1 MGSKGRRRDP
11 CTYEAFG
18 GFIAYTKQALNRL
31 LVKCMTELREFSP
44 AELLACIEW
53 EAKSAPDYQT
63 FYNNVVRRL
72 HKAGVII
79 KTRRGRYM
87 LSRIMDP
94 SALTEVLGSVWFDS
108 GASNGGGGGC
118 VSVVVRSHVVSGSL
132 LEAYASYL
140 FYCKVACSPFVRRL
154 FRERLKGLGVGE
166 ARLRRLERCV
176 SRAVR
181 SVRVE
186 NVKEGFKHGG
196 HRGKGKASREL
207 RGGYGNE
214 EHGFDLGICIERAFE
229 PLLRHWKTY
238 KGKVIGSCRC
248 GEVESHGGEAR

>member
-1 MGSKGRRRDP
+1 MGSKGRHRDP
-11 CTYEAFG
+11 CTLEPFRA
-18 GFIAYTKQALNRL
+18 FIAYAEQTLNKL
-31 LVKCMTELREFSP
+31 LLECMRELEEFSP
-44 AELLACIEW
+44 AELLACVEW
-53 EAKSAPDYQT
+53 KTGSAPDYQA
-63 FYNNVVRRL
+63 FYNHIIRRL
-72 HKAGVII
+72 YKAGII
-79 KTRRGRYM
+79 IRTKRGRYTF
-87 LSRIMDP
+87 SKTMDP
-94 SALTEVLGSVWFDS
+94 SIPTEVLSGVWFETGIS
-108 GASNGGGGGC
+108 EAGC
-118 VSVVVRSHVVSGSL
+118 ASVVVRSHVVAGSL

-140 FYCKVACSPFVRRL
+140 FYCKMLCSSVVRRL

-176 SRAVR
+176 GGAVR

-186 NVKEGFKHGG
+186 GVEEGVRLGG

-214 EHGFDLGICIERAFE
+214 EHGFDLRICIERAFE

>member
-1 MGSKGRRRDP
+1 M
-11 CTYEAFG
+11 
-18 GFIAYTKQALNRL
+18 
-31 LVKCMTELREFSP
+31 
-44 AELLACIEW
+44 
-53 EAKSAPDYQT
+53 
-63 FYNNVVRRL
+63 
-72 HKAGVII
+72 
-79 KTRRGRYM
+79 
-87 LSRIMDP
+87 
-94 SALTEVLGSVWFDS
+94 
-108 GASNGGGGGC
+108 
-118 VSVVVRSHVVSGSL
+118 VVRSHVVSGSL

-140 FYCKVACSPFVRRL
+140 FYCRTICSPTVKRL
-154 FRERLKGLGVGE
+154 FRTRLKELGVGE

-214 EHGFDLGICIERAFE
+214 EPGFDLRICIERAFE

-238 KGKVIGSCRC
+238 KDKVIGSCRC

>member
-79 KTRRGRYM
+79 KTKRGKYV

-94 SALTEVLGSVWFDS
+94 SALTEVLGGVWFETGIS
-108 GASNGGGGGC
+108 EAGC
-118 VSVVVRSHVVSGSL
+118 ASVVVRSHVVAGSL

-140 FYCKVACSPFVRRL
+140 FYCKMLCSSVVRRL

-186 NVKEGFKHGG
+186 GVEEGVRLGG
-196 HRGKGKASREL
+196 HRGKGRASREL
-207 RGGYGNE
+207 REGYGNE
-214 EHGFDLGICIERAFE
+214 EHGFDLKICIEKAYA

-238 KGKVIGSCRC
+238 RGKVIGSCEC
-248 GEVESHGGEAR
+248 EGTNSHEGEAR

>member
-1 MGSKGRRRDP
+1 MGSKGRHRDP

-79 KTRRGRYM
+79 KTKRGRYV

-94 SALTEVLGSVWFDS
+94 SALTEVLGGVWFEPRVS
-108 GASNGGGGGC
+108 YGGGGGC
-118 VSVVVRSHVVSGSL
+118 VSVVARSHVVSGSL

-166 ARLRRLERCV
+166 ARLRRLEKCV
-176 SRAVR
+176 GRAVR

-186 NVKEGFKHGG
+186 GVEEDVRLGG

-214 EHGFDLGICIERAFE
+214 EHGFDLRMCIEKVFE

-238 KGKVIGSCRC
+238 RGQVIGSCRC
-248 GEVESHGGEAR
+248 EEGDSRDGETG

>member
-18 GFIAYTKQALNRL
+18 GFIAYTKQALNKL
-31 LVKCMTELREFSP
+31 LVKCMTELGEFSP

-72 HKAGVII
+72 HKAGIII
-79 KTRRGRYM
+79 KTKRGRYV

-94 SALTEVLGSVWFDS
+94 SALTEVLSSVRFES
-108 GASNGGGGGC
+108 GVSDGGGGGC
-118 VSVVVRSHVVSGSL
+118 VSVRVRSHVVSGSL
-132 LEAYASYL
+132 LEAYISYL
-140 FYCKVACSPFVRRL
+140 FYCGAVCSPLVRRL
-154 FRERLKGLGVGE
+154 IREGLKELGVSE
-166 ARLRRLERCV
+166 ALLRRLERCV

-186 NVKEGFKHGG
+186 GVEGSIKLGG

-214 EHGFDLGICIERAFE
+214 EHGFDLWMCIERAFE

-238 KGKVIGSCRC
+238 KGEVVGSCRC
-248 GEVESHGGEAR
+248 GEAEPHGGEAR